1 MTLKSDRL
9 LGSVKGA
16 PQLAAIIAMLIS
28 RSHVNGKVVAQVSEA
43 LVSHLYGTR
52 RDIGLGVRLAARTL
66 SPEKFVSAVF
76 IASDGGLLHPG
87 AVFEAVQAATEVVRD
102 DPKAIEP
109 AEKCL
114 RTAANAGARRIGLA
128 ILAADAAKRGW
139 DENARAYLEA
149 YRLDTDPWVAEAA
162 GLIQPP
168 AETRRD
174 GIGGPKTG

>member
-1 MTLKSDRL
+1 MAALAPI

-16 PQLAAIIAMLIS
+16 PQLAAIIAVLIGRS
-28 RSHVNGKVVAQVSEA
+28 RANDKVAAQVSEA
-43 LVSHLYGTR
+43 LVFHLYGTR
-52 RDIGLGVRLAARTL
+52 RDIGLAVRLAARTL
-66 SPEKFVSAVF
+66 SPEKFVSALF

-87 AVFEAVQAATEVVRD
+87 AVFEAVQAANEAVRD
-102 DPKAIEP
+102 APKAIEA

-139 DENARAYLEA
+139 DENARANLEA
-149 YRLDTDPWVAEAA
+149 YRLDTNPWVAEAA
-162 GLIQPP
+162 GLIQLP
-168 AETRRD
+168 AETQRD